1 MLGHRPT
8 ALLLA
13 LALVAGA
20 GALAP
25 RGANAMGHG
34 DMMMGHGGMAGHE
47 DMAAEAPHA
56 CCHGQADPC
65 ETPCSSDE
73 GHSPAEAA
81 LCCAS
86 GDAPLHESAVVPAAP
101 TRLDLDAAPLA
112 DWLAVLA
119 VPPAPPGSD
128 GAARHGPLRL
138 PVRSHLAV
146 SVLLI

>member
-1 MLGHRPT
+1 MLAHRPT

-20 GALAP
+20 GAFAP
-25 RGANAMGHG
+25 GGASAMGHG
-34 DMMMGHGGMAGHE
+34 DMAGHGDMVRHG

-65 ETPCSSDE
+65 ETPCPTDE
-73 GHSPAEAA
+73 GRSPTEAA

-86 GDAPLHESAVVPAAP
+86 GEAPLHESAVAPPAP
-101 TRLDLDAAPLA
+101 VRLDLDAVPLA

-119 VPPAPPGSD
+119 VPPAPPRSD
-128 GAARHGPLRL
+128 GAARHGPRGL
-138 PVRSHLAV
+138 PVRSHLAI